1 MEWTDQ
7 GILLSARRH
16 GESAA
21 IASLLTP
28 GHGRHAG
35 LVPGGGGRRLRATL
49 QPGNLL
55 QATWRARLSEHLG
68 YMTCELVEG
77 WSADLLDD
85 DLRLAG
91 LTAAL
96 ALVDAALPER
106 EPHRRIYGDLAAL
119 IQALRSDAGVEA
131 WGAMFARFEAT
142 VLADLGYGLDLSSCA
157 ATGATA
163 GLTHVSPRTG
173 RAVSSAAAAP
183 YKERLLT
190 LPAFLLPGTDAA
202 TPVAR
207 ADLLAALKVTGYFLE
222 QNVFSHLP
230 AIGGRASGQAEQR
243 RALPPARERLLD
255 KLARRA
261 A

>member
-7 GILLSARRH
+7 AILLSARRH

-28 GHGRHAG
+28 GYGRHAG

-55 QATWRARLSEHLG
+55 QATWRARLAEHLG
-68 YMTCELVEG
+68 HMTCELVES

-106 EPHRRIYGDLAAL
+106 EPHRRIYDDLAAL
-119 IQALRSDAGVEA
+119 IQTLRSDAGVDK
-131 WGAMFARFEAT
+131 WGALFARFEAT
-142 VLADLGYGLDLSSCA
+142 VLADLGYGLDLASCA
-157 ATGATA
+157 ATGATT
-163 GLTHVSPRTG
+163 GLTHISPKTG
-173 RAVSSAAAAP
+173 RAVSTAAAAP
-183 YKERLLT
+183 YRERLLV
-190 LPAFLLPGTDAA
+190 LPDFLLPGTNAA
-202 TPVAR
+202 APVAR
-207 ADLLAALKVTGYFLE
+207 ADLLAGLKVTGYFLE

-230 AIGGRASGQAEQR
+230 AAAGRNGNQPEQR
-243 RALPPARERLLD
+243 RGLPPARERLLD